1 MDEKT
6 QELRDIFLDVSEDE
20 TVTESQEDTHGSLA
34 SDEEI
39 DDRIADAITQL
50 REEFDLATDL
60 DENALV
66 SIVRAF
72 YRGDSDDEIADEVDA
87 DVTAEDVLEA
97 RLDLHLL
104 RPEDTE
110 TDFDLATLREHLEND
125 TPTDQ
130 ICEDLDIDAE
140 TVEHYRD
147 VLEVRAILQRSNAR
161 YPIEFEDALQDTQIA
176 ERLAHDAREDGLDE
190 ATEGQEVDVSF

>member
-60 DENALV
+60 DDDALV
-66 SIVRAF
+66 TIVRAF

>member
-34 SDEEI
+34 SDDEI
-39 DDRIADAITQL
+39 DDRIADTITQL
-50 REEFDLATDL
+50 RGEFDLATDL
-60 DENALV
+60 ATDALV
-66 SIVRAF
+66 TIVRAF
-72 YRGDSDDEIADEVDA
+72 YRGDSDDEIADAVDA
-87 DVTAEDVLEA
+87 DISTEAVREA

-110 TDFDLATLREHLEND
+110 TDFDLAALREHLEAE
-125 TPTDQ
+125 TPTAEITD
-130 ICEDLDIDAE
+130 DLDIDEATIE
-140 TVEHYRD
+140 RYRD

>member
-1 MDEKT
+1 MDDKT

-34 SDEEI
+34 SDDEI
-39 DDRIADAITQL
+39 DARIVETIDRM
-50 REEFDLATDL
+50 REDFDFQTDLAD
-60 DENALV
+60 DALV
-66 SIVRAF
+66 TIVRA
-72 YRGDSDDEIADEVDA
+72 YYSGDSDEEIAAVVDA
-87 DVTAEDVLEA
+87 DVSENVIRTA

-110 TDFDLATLREHLEND
+110 VDFDITALRELLED
-125 TPTDQ
+125 DAPVDEITD
-130 ICEDLDIDAE
+130 ELDIDEA
-140 TVEHYRD
+140 TVEEYRE
-147 VLEVRAILQRSNAR
+147 VLRVRAIIQRTNAR

-176 ERLAHDAREDGLDE
+176 DRLTHDTREDGLEE

>member
-1 MDEKT
+1 MDDKT

-34 SDEEI
+34 SDDEI
-39 DDRIADAITQL
+39 DARIGATIDRM
-50 REEFDLATDL
+50 REDFDFQTDL
-60 DENALV
+60 DDDTLVALV
-66 SIVRAF
+66 RA
-72 YRGDSDDEIADEVDA
+72 YYSGHDDETIASMLDA
-87 DVTAEDVLEA
+87 DVTPDAVRAA

-110 TDFDLATLREHLEND
+110 VDFDIAALREHLEAD
-125 TPTDQ
+125 TPVDEITAA
-130 ICEDLDIDAE
+130 LDVDEA
-140 TVEHYRD
+140 TVDEYRD
-147 VLEVRAILQRSNAR
+147 VLRVRALIQRTNAR

-176 ERLAHDAREDGLDE
+176 ERLTHDTREDGLEE

>member
-1 MDEKT
+1 MDDKT

-34 SDEEI
+34 SDDEI
-39 DDRIADAITQL
+39 DARLAETIDRM
-50 REEFDLATDL
+50 RENFEFQTDL
-60 DENALV
+60 DDDTLV
-66 SIVRAF
+66 TVVRA
-72 YRGDSDDEIADEVDA
+72 YYSGDSDEEIAAAVDA
-87 DVTAEDVLEA
+87 DVSASDVRTA

-110 TDFDLATLREHLEND
+110 VEFDITALREQLEAD
-125 TPTDQ
+125 TPAEE
-130 ICEDLDIDAE
+130 IAADLDIDEE
-140 TVEHYRD
+140 TVEEYRN
-147 VLEVRAILQRSNAR
+147 VLRVRALIQRTNAR

-176 ERLAHDAREDGLDE
+176 ERLTHDTREDGLEE

>member
-1 MDEKT
+1 MDDKT

-34 SDEEI
+34 SDDEI
-39 DDRIADAITQL
+39 DARLAETIDRM
-50 REEFDLATDL
+50 RENFEFQTDL
-60 DENALV
+60 DDDTLV
-66 SIVRAF
+66 TVVRA
-72 YRGDSDDEIADEVDA
+72 YYSGDSDEEIAAAVDA
-87 DVTAEDVLEA
+87 DVSASDVRTA

-110 TDFDLATLREHLEND
+110 VDFDITALREQLEAD
-125 TPTDQ
+125 TPAEE
-130 ICEDLDIDAE
+130 IAADLDIDEE
-140 TVEHYRD
+140 TVEEYRN
-147 VLEVRAILQRSNAR
+147 VLRVRALIQRTNAR

-176 ERLAHDAREDGLDE
+176 ERLTHDTREDGLEE

>member
-1 MDEKT
+1 MDDKT

-34 SDEEI
+34 SDDEI
-39 DDRIADAITQL
+39 DARIVETIDRM
-50 REEFDLATDL
+50 REDFDFQTDLAD
-60 DENALV
+60 DALV
-66 SIVRAF
+66 TIVRA
-72 YRGDSDDEIADEVDA
+72 YYSGDSDEEIAAVVDT
-87 DVTAEDVLEA
+87 DVSENDIRTA

-110 TDFDLATLREHLEND
+110 VDFDITALRELLED
-125 TPTDQ
+125 DAPVDEITD
-130 ICEDLDIDAE
+130 ELDIDEA
-140 TVEHYRD
+140 TVEEYRE
-147 VLEVRAILQRSNAR
+147 VLRVRAIIQRTNAR

-176 ERLAHDAREDGLDE
+176 DRLTHDTREDGLEE